1 MLPLNPNIQ
10 HLLMKIPLP
19 PRPPQPPNLVIH
31 QLPPHKPLQLLPANL
46 LHRLALLGGF
56 DARLEARLH
65 ADAHGCFEGECC
77 CIAAD
82 VDRAVFVTRGV
93 VFVDAE
99 EGLCVAAVGL

>member
-1 MLPLNPNIQ
+1 MLPLNPNVQ
-10 HLLMKIPLP
+10 YLLMKIPLP

-31 QLPPHKPLQLLPANL
+31 QLPPHKPLQLLPTNL

-65 ADAHGCFEGECC
+65 ADAHGRFEGKTGCV
-77 CIAAD
+77 AAD
-82 VDRAVFVTRGV
+82 VNRGFVTGGVFVN
-93 VFVDAE
+93 AE